1 MEALAGLQEE
11 CMSDAVKLERA
22 GAIAILRL
30 DDPSTLNALSPAIK
44 EGLAA
49 QLPRLLADAAVRTIV
64 LTGTGKAFCAGGDIR
79 AMKDP
84 EGRKAPAV
92 RNRMRE
98 AHAWARALLDCD
110 KPVIA
115 AVNGAAVGGGLALA
129 LLADIVFASREAYFM
144 SGYSR
149 LGALPDL
156 GVLQT
161 LPWAIGSLRA
171 KEMIMLNRR
180 YDAEEAVAVGLA
192 NRAVAPEKLMAEAL
206 AAAEEIAAGPAAM
219 MTMSKVMMKRAYEAS
234 VEDFFEREA
243 VSQAIAFGSAEF
255 SEGVDAFLAKRKPR
269 FNG

>member
-49 QLPRLLADAAVRTIV
+49 KVPMLLADAAVRTIV

-79 AMKDP
+79 AMTDP
-84 EGRKAPAV
+84 EARKAPAV
-92 RNRMRE
+92 RARMRA
-98 AHAWARALLDCD
+98 AHSWARALLDCD

-129 LLADIVFASREAYFM
+129 LLADLIIASREAYFM
-144 SGYSR
+144 SGYSK

-156 GVLQT
+156 GLLQT

-171 KEMIMLNRR
+171 KEMILLNRR
-180 YDAEEAVAVGLA
+180 YAADEAVTIGLA
-192 NRAVAPEKLMAEAL
+192 NRAVAPEKLMSEAL
-206 AAAEEIAAGPAAM
+206 AVAQEIASGPA
-219 MTMSKVMMKRAYEAS
+219 TMLTLSKVMMKRA
-234 VEDFFEREA
+234 FE
-243 VSQAIAFGSAEF
+243 
-255 SEGVDAFLAKRKPR
+255 
-269 FNG
+269 